1 MNIKNNEN
9 YRNIKIF
16 LEELLQSVKI
26 NKINM
31 IKKLSVRKLFY
42 QKMMYG
48 LNIKKVLAMPF
59 VAKL

>member
-31 IKKLSVRKLFY
+31 IKKSVRKLFY